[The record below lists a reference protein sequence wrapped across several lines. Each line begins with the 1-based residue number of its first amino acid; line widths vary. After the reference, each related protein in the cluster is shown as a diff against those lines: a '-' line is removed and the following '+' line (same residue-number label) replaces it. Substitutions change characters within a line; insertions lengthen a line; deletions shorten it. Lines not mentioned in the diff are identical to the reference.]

1 MALTTALSQ
10 SLAVNPVEKVSQNH
24 FSNSDSGSLLNMLFG
39 TPFIVMNDTEGRG
52 QTTKGIWMS
61 ADDTGK
67 ILIFDIEGCDSKER
81 GEDRMTFE

>member
-1 MALTTALSQ
+1 
-10 SLAVNPVEKVSQNH
+10 
-24 FSNSDSGSLLNMLFG
+24 MLFG